1 MFEYEIVGLLP
12 QSDEGFVFRSCV
24 PRLQDQPELWA
35 DECPYPIP
43 RQREVRVRL
52 VANVGHAETCATA

>member
-12 QSDEGFVFRSCV
+12 RSDEGFVFRSCV

-52 VANVGHAETCATA
+52 VANVGHAEACATA

>member
-35 DECPYPIP
+35 DECPDPIP
-43 RQREVRVRL
+43 RQREVRVRQ
-52 VANVGHAETCATA
+52 VANVGHAEACATA

>member
-12 QSDEGFVFRSCV
+12 QSDEAFVFRSCV
-24 PRLQDQPELWA
+24 PHLPERPELWA

-52 VANVGHAETCATA
+52 VAQLGREVCAAA

>member
-43 RQREVRVRL
+43 RQRHVRVRL
-52 VANVGHAETCATA
+52 VAQVGRAEACATA